1 VRPSVRLW
9 PVLALTCVV
18 ALSGCA
24 GEGLQSTP
32 SPLTPLATSGSSSR
46 LRALDDPP
54 APAPAPEPAPAVD
67 PAPPVPA
74 PAPPII
80 TIGIVG
86 SVGSL
91 AFAPN
96 PSQAAVGD
104 LIVWTNNDAFPHRI
118 VLGDGT
124 VVGDVAAGASTAPVA
139 LTSAAMTYHCSIHP
153 SMVGSITSAAADP
166 APPPAYTPPPDYAPP
181 PEYDYGYGY

>member
-1 VRPSVRLW
+1 MRPNVRLW
-9 PVLALTCVV
+9 SVLVLTCAV
-18 ALSGCA
+18 AVSGCA
-24 GEGLQSTP
+24 GEGPQSSP
-32 SPLTPLATSGSSSR
+32 SPLTPLATSGSTSR
-46 LRALDDPP
+46 VRALDEPP
-54 APAPAPEPAPAVD
+54 AATPAPEPTPAVD
-67 PAPPVPA
+67 PTPVPVPA
-74 PAPPII
+74 PPTV

-124 VVGDVAAGASTAPVA
+124 VVGDVASGASTAPVP

-153 SMVGSITSAAADP
+153 SMVGSINSAAA
-166 APPPAYTPPPDYAPP
+166 APRRRRLCTRRHRTTDRRPTTDTAT
-181 PEYDYGYGY
+181 EC

>member
-1 VRPSVRLW
+1 MRPSVRLG
-9 PVLALTCVV
+9 LAL
-18 ALSGCA
+18 ALVGAVTAFGCA
-24 GEGLQSTP
+24 GEGPPASP
-32 SPLTPLATSGSSSR
+32 SPLAPLATSGSNLPIR
-46 LRALDDPP
+46 TLDEPPAPVPAPTPVP
-54 APAPAPEPAPAVD
+54 APAPD
-67 PAPPVPA
+67 PAPVPA
-74 PAPPII
+74 PAPPTV

-124 VVGDVAAGASTAPVA
+124 LVGDVAAGASTAPVA
-139 LTSAAMTYHCSIHP
+139 LTTAAMTYHCTLHP
-153 SMVGSITSAAADP
+153 SMVGSINGPAAAP
-166 APPPAYTPPPDYAPP
+166 APPPPPDYPP
-181 PEYDYGYGY
+181 LPDYDYGYGY

>member
-1 VRPSVRLW
+1 MRPSIRLW
-9 PVLALTCVV
+9 SVLALTCVAAV
-18 ALSGCA
+18 SGCA
-24 GEGLQSTP
+24 GDGPQSTP
-32 SPLTPLATSGSSSR
+32 SPLTALATSGSTSR
-46 LRALDDPP
+46 VRALDEPP
-54 APAPAPEPAPAVD
+54 VAAPAPQPAPAVD
-67 PAPPVPA
+67 PAP
-74 PAPPII
+74 APPIV

-86 SVGSL
+86 FVGSL

-124 VVGDVAAGASTAPVA
+124 VVGDVASGASTAPVP

-153 SMVGSITSAAADP
+153 SMVGSINSAAA
-166 APPPAYTPPPDYAPP
+166 APPPPPVYTPPPDYGPP
-181 PEYDYGYGY
+181 PEHGYGY